1 MGNREIQEE
10 WDQTPYKGILPEGV
24 KSRMWMNI
32 RKETLN
38 RQRLNYGWITVACAV
53 LLVSIIGYQFFF
65 TTDTIAVPAVATNT
79 FSNDVRLL
87 RLPDGTRVWVNQNT
101 HIEYPKEFE
110 GDERKVTLKGEAFF
124 EVAKDPSKPF
134 IITSGNITTT
144 VLGTSF
150 NVKAYE
156 GKSAEVSVRTGKVKV
171 EGQQNTVLLE
181 RGYAALYAPDSKL
194 VRRERI
200 TQLEPDWKKTLLDI
214 DGLTLEQ
221 LMRELSIAH
230 NLTVEYSS
238 NDLKALKIKGTLD
251 TRHGV
256 HEMLQTIAFALDITI
271 IAKSDTTYAIS
282 K

>member
-10 WDQTPYKGILPEGV
+10 WDNIPYKGILPEGV

-32 RKETLN
+32 RKETLD
-38 RQRLNYGWITVACAV
+38 RRRRNYGWVTAACAV
-53 LLVSIIGYQFFF
+53 LLLSIISYQFFF
-65 TTDTIAVPAVATNT
+65 TTDSTAIQAVATNT
-79 FSNDVRLL
+79 FPDDVRLL

-110 GDERKVTLKGEAFF
+110 GDVRKVTLKGEAFF

-134 IITSGNITTT
+134 IITSGTITTT

-150 NVKAYE
+150 NVKAYA
-156 GKSAEVSVRTGKVKV
+156 GKAAEVRVRSGKVKV
-171 EGQQNTVLLE
+171 EGLKNTVLLE
-181 RGYAALYAPDSKL
+181 RGYAALYTPDSKL
-194 VRRERI
+194 TRRQI

-221 LMRELSIAH
+221 LIRELSLAH

-238 NDLKALKIKGTLD
+238 NDLKDLKIKGTLD

-256 HEMLQTIAFALDITI
+256 DEMLQTIAFALDITI
-271 IAKSDTTYAIS
+271 IAKPNNTYTIS